1 MFHVNHPLRPVC
13 LLAEEVD
20 DEMTDD
26 NQLVTHADGKPSDQ
40 MEIKPSDQME
50 IKPSDQMEIEP
61 SLTAQKRWELLA
73 VLHRYKELFDALINR
88 FR

>member
-40 MEIKPSDQME
+40 MEI
-50 IKPSDQMEIEP
+50 EP

>member
-1 MFHVNHPLRPVC
+1 MNHPLRPVC

-40 MEIKPSDQME
+40 MEI
-50 IKPSDQMEIEP
+50 EP
-61 SLTAQKRWELLA
+61 SLTAQKRCELLA

>member
-1 MFHVNHPLRPVC
+1 MADQRKKKQMFHVNHPLRPVC

-40 MEIKPSDQME
+40 MEI
-50 IKPSDQMEIEP
+50 EP

>member
-1 MFHVNHPLRPVC
+1 MNHPLRPVC

-40 MEIKPSDQME
+40 MEI
-50 IKPSDQMEIEP
+50 EP
-61 SLTAQKRWELLA
+61 SLTAQKLWELLA